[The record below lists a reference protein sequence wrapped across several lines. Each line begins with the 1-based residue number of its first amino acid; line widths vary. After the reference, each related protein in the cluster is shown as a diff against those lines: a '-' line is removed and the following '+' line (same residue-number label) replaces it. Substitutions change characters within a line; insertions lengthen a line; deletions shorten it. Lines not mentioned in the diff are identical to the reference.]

1 MCIHTIKPDE
11 KGNPLRAKSRTVV
24 MGNEEDRY
32 WQKNDLFAPVI
43 MKHSIRALVSY
54 AVSQGRRV
62 KQCDAKNAFCQP
74 DLPDDEICVVK
85 PPKGCP
91 FLVPALTGALRRH
104 FMDYVKA
111 HVTGIRLSSPYYRTL
126 D

>member
-24 MGNEEDRY
+24 MGNEEDQY
-32 WQKNDLFAPVI
+32 WKKNDIFAPVI
-43 MKHSIRALVSY
+43 MKHSIRTLVSY

-74 DLPDDEICVVK
+74 DLHDDEICVVK

-91 FLVPALTGALRRH
+91 FSRPNTYWRLKKTLYGLRR
-104 FMDYVKA
+104 
-111 HVTGIRLSSPYYRTL
+111 SPRHWYQTFKSVL
-126 D
+126 QDID